1 MKVTTTYAWAKRVD
15 GLEDVGPLRA
25 RPRRAGGHGTV
36 EMSRDQLIGYRRATP
51 DDALAC
57 HELMWESVTD
67 LGRRQGSPLEGTAD
81 DWWRSSEPLHGLLAR
96 IATEWLV
103 AEETD
108 SGRLVGFARS
118 IERDGLLELTEFFV
132 RPDQQSRGVGKALLE
147 RAFPAGR
154 GTVRS
159 IIATSDVRAQA
170 RYYAAGTVA
179 RFPLFTLGGVPD
191 DPGPIHNVMA
201 ESIDGERAI
210 EAQRAVEGTVL
221 GHRRSDDEVRWLLDR
236 RQGHL
241 YRRADRVIGFSFLGR
256 DGAGPMAALDASE
269 LPAILLHV
277 EGLAHSLGLER
288 LELQVPG
295 PNAVAIR
302 HLMGRGFRF
311 DSWINILMSDRP
323 FGQFDRLIPFSPPL
337 FL

>member
-1 MKVTTTYAWAKRVD
+1 
-15 GLEDVGPLRA
+15 
-25 RPRRAGGHGTV
+25 
-36 EMSRDQLIGYRRATP
+36 
-51 DDALAC
+51 
-57 HELMWESVTD
+57 MWVSVTD
-67 LGRRQGSPLEGTAD
+67 LGRRQGTPLEGTAA
-81 DWWRSSEPLHGLLAR
+81 DWWRSSEPLNRQLAQ
-96 IATEWLV
+96 IAAEWWV
-103 AEETD
+103 AEETH

-159 IIATSDVRAQA
+159 IVATSDVRAQA

-179 RFPLFTLGGVPD
+179 RFPLFTLGGVPG
-191 DPGPIHNVMA
+191 DPEPIRNVIA
-201 ESIDGERAI
+201 EPIDGERAI
-210 EAQRAVEGTVL
+210 EAQRAIERSVL
-221 GHRRSDDEVRWLLDR
+221 GHRRSDDEIHWLLDQR
-236 RQGHL
+236 HGHL

-256 DGAGPMAALDASE
+256 DGAGPMAVIEPSD

-277 EGLAHSLGLER
+277 EGLARTIGLQR
-288 LELQVPG
+288 LELQVPA
-295 PNAVAIR
+295 PNAIAIR
-302 HLMGRGFRF
+302 HLMGRGYRF

-323 FGQFDRLIPFSPPL
+323 FGQFDRFIPFSPPL